1 MFKSFSDGVAAATS
15 DLAEGW
21 VESAEFDFIVNQLR
35 VMVGA
40 SDAYL
45 AGYLSVIFS
54 ENNC

>member
-1 MFKSFSDGVAAATS
+1 MYESFSDGVAAAT

-21 VESAEFDFIVNQLR
+21 VESSGFDFIVNQLR

-40 SDAYL
+40 SDAYI

-54 ENNC
+54 EK